1 MVIYS
6 GALSPLFPIN
16 LGVRNHDHEHGVLIP
31 IQISMNVPP
40 IPTTAARTMP
50 LVQTLRGRSTVLVIL
65 DLLEMDTSAKV
76 KSYTS
81 HLTPPSLYDVCITAD
96 V

>member
-1 MVIYS
+1 M
-6 GALSPLFPIN
+6 
-16 LGVRNHDHEHGVLIP
+16 LIL
-31 IQISMNVPP
+31 IQTSMNVPT
-40 IPTTAARTMP
+40 IPTTAVGTMP
-50 LVQTLRGRSTVLVIL
+50 LVQTPRGRSTVLVIL
-65 DLLEMDTSAKV
+65 DLLEMDTSAEV